1 MELRQLRRVVAAG
14 IELQPAVAGDATRA
28 RHEQFGLHALR
39 HALRREAPRRE
50 GLPVFLRAVV
60 AQAALRV
67 PVAGKSPVRR
77 GVVFLHT
84 GQDMALELFP
94 AGQHGPLARLEGG
107 PRELEIAVGRVPV
120 HERAGIAGQPLRR
133 PYPER
138 LDSSFHKA
146 LALRA
151 ARYGIGGRDPQTGHH
166 ARAVVQQQTVDVA
179 RPAIAVEQGRDAAVT
194 AGHAQGVQHGQGA
207 FGQGHGDA
215 HAAARGHVQDG
226 RDFRLEGLA
235 VVRVQHLRVKGGAV
249 RRINIGGPQLRGVA
263 ALVGAQLQQGIAR
276 GPSGF
281 ALRLAHLGQQAAAG
295 MDAGWQFAALA
306 HGPAQLGVGQC
317 HGGVLRFLVMEK
329 KFGGPRGGLGCRAL
343 GRKGRLAA
351 SQIIGIPA
359 IKCADTKSL
368 PSVFPQGC
376 PHLLC
381 EQGRQF
387 SQPEG
392 GDDMFYGRFFA
403 YQRQEAVKLTAKG
416 QTGRHDDPLPVGEGA
431 GGRLCRRSGQ
441 GRGSAAANRCANFAA
456 NRCANFCYLF
466 RFLRFFF
473 ALSQKQGCQKVTRLR
488 RHGGHHPQLAA
499 AAPLARDGLPALTL
513 GAFFDGLT
521 TDTEHVSQILC
532 RICFPGHH
540 ESACLDMVVRSLPE
554 AGRIIVRR
562 DESFGIGITGIEQ
575 VAFGHSGRPQ
585 GVEHAG
591 AMVFA
596 ENGGGDGYPGDAE
609 FCRHESSGTSVAA

>member
-1 MELRQLRRVVAAG
+1 MRTGKEGPDRYGFRRGRHVRDGDGLHGGGRGQSRGRAVGTADGGGRVRPVIPAFRQDDGRAGGHTLQLGVQPLDLCPCPLLAGGFHAALLEIGARVAFQRGLADGPSVQRPAPDAPGIPDVVPDFHGLPVELRQLRRVVAAG
-14 IELQPAVAGDATRA
+14 IELQPAVAGDAARA
-28 RHEQFGLHALR
+28 RHEQLGLHALR
-39 HALRREAPRRE
+39 HAHRCEAPRRE

-84 GQDMALELFP
+84 GQDVALELFP
-94 AGQHGPLARLEGG
+94 ARQHGPLARLEGG

-138 LDSSFHKA
+138 LDRSFHKA

-151 ARYGIGGRDPQTGHH
+151 ARYGISGRDPQTGHH

-194 AGHAQGVQHGQGA
+194 TGHAQGVQHGQGA
-207 FGQGHGDA
+207 FGQGYGDA

-235 VVRVQHLRVKGGAV
+235 VVRVQHLRVKSGAV

-276 GPSGF
+276 CPSGF

-295 MDAGWQFAALA
+295 MDAGRQFAALA

-359 IKCADTKSL
+359 IKRARGQAVTTSAGKGHGQQFRED
-368 PSVFPQGC
+368 
-376 PHLLC
+376 
-381 EQGRQF
+381 GRQLAHPGRRD
-387 SQPEG
+387 QVRHG
-392 GDDMFYGRFFA
+392 GLFA
-403 YQRQEAVKLTAKG
+403 YQRRDAVQLAAEG
-416 QTGRHDDPLPVGEGA
+416 QTGRHDGTFPVGEGRTVP
-431 GGRLCRRSGQ
+431 GGAN
-441 GRGSAAANRCANFAA
+441 RGANIAANRSASRA
-456 NRCANFCYLF
+456 
-466 RFLRFFF
+466 FLCDG
-473 ALSQKQGCQKVTRLR
+473 SRLAQQR
-488 RHGGHHPQLAA
+488 
-499 AAPLARDGLPALTL
+499 
-513 GAFFDGLT
+513 
-521 TDTEHVSQILC
+521 
-532 RICFPGHH
+532 
-540 ESACLDMVVRSLPE
+540 
-554 AGRIIVRR
+554 
-562 DESFGIGITGIEQ
+562 
-575 VAFGHSGRPQ
+575 
-585 GVEHAG
+585 
-591 AMVFA
+591 
-596 ENGGGDGYPGDAE
+596 
-609 FCRHESSGTSVAA
+609 